1 MNSKLKFA
9 PFSNKVIEGFEY
21 SPSSYAI
28 AKISCPPNWEQSGPY
43 NNSSICTNNCDGTLS
58 YINAKSTG
66 YNSDDTT
73 NYCDSAKVYNPMN
86 KEGFKNSSNNLTKGL
101 APKIQK
107 YLLTQT
113 SLASDNTNEFFQA
126 DTTILEIGD
135 LAPQDEDED
144 NLVGDDTTSNPNN
157 LGQAYVESSN
167 NIMCPAGFSFRNDN
181 CQVWDEAIAN
191 KDNSN

>member
-1 MNSKLKFA
+1 MNNTRVNID
-9 PFSNKVIEGFEY
+9 SNIWGPKAWYFLDY
-21 SPSSYAI
+21 SI
-28 AKISCPPNWEQSGPY
+28 
-43 NNSSICTNNCDGTLS
+43 LS
-58 YINAKSTG
+58 FP
-66 YNSDDTT
+66 D
-73 NYCDSAKVYNPMN
+73 NPTPAD

>member
-73 NYCDSAKVYNPMN
+73 NYCDSAKVYNPMD

-101 APKIQK
+101 APKIQTIEELRIMLFFNLNFLIFLMVK
-107 YLLTQT
+107 SYFLNFPKTHSR
-113 SLASDNTNEFFQA
+113 SL
-126 DTTILEIGD
+126 
-135 LAPQDEDED
+135 
-144 NLVGDDTTSNPNN
+144 SNF
-157 LGQAYVESSN
+157 LCIV
-167 NIMCPAGFSFRNDN
+167 
-181 CQVWDEAIAN
+181 
-191 KDNSN
+191 